1 MVLIVFLITSF
12 LIGGTSKGEDLSLT
26 VDVQPKST
34 VNWFMDVLNPGPQVF
49 CQPGYSLERGKT
61 G

>member
-26 VDVQPKST
+26 VDVQLKVDRQLVYGRTEPWATSFLSA
-34 VNWFMDVLNPGPQVF
+34 WL
-49 CQPGYSLERGKT
+49 
-61 G
+61 